1 MSVFSWFGQMWQ
13 SLRAAADLNDGNS
26 ATDDPSF
33 SDPCH
38 LFQDALDEEMRQMDL
53 QNQRI
58 ADLLDRLWVCRKGQ
72 ANASSTE
79 AQLSLNTTQQSLNGA
94 KLLLLTA
101 ANRVRQVRDEIEI
114 VTRQETADGN

>member
-1 MSVFSWFGQMWQ
+1 MSVFNWFGQMWQ
-13 SLRAAADLNDGNS
+13 SLRAAADLSDGNS

-72 ANASSTE
+72 VNASSIE
-79 AQLSLNTTQQSLNGA
+79 VHLSINMTQQSVNGA
-94 KLLLLTA
+94 KLLLTTA
-101 ANRVRQVRDEIEI
+101 ANRVRQVVEEIEI
-114 VTRQETADGN
+114 VTRQETQ

>member
-13 SLRAAADLNDGNS
+13 SLRAAADLSDGNS
-26 ATDDPSF
+26 ATEELNS

-38 LFQDALDEEMRQMDL
+38 LFQDALDEEMRQMEL

-58 ADLLDRLWVCRKGQ
+58 ADLLDRLWQCRK
-72 ANASSTE
+72 S
-79 AQLSLNTTQQSLNGA
+79 AQTVSELSLNTTQQSVNGA

-101 ANRVRQVRDEIEI
+101 GNRVRQVRDEIEI
-114 VTRQETADGN
+114 VTRQDATE

>member
-13 SLRAAADLNDGNS
+13 NLRAAADLNDGNS

-58 ADLLDRLWVCRKGQ
+58 GDLLDRLWVCRKGQ
-72 ANASSTE
+72 LNASSTE
-79 AQLSLNTTQQSLNGA
+79 AQLSLNTTEQSLKGA
-94 KLLLLTA
+94 KLLMLTA

-114 VTRQETADGN
+114 VTRQDGTE

>member
-1 MSVFSWFGQMWQ
+1 MSVLGWFGQMWQ
-13 SLRAAADLNDGNS
+13 NLRAAADLSDGNS
-26 ATDDPSF
+26 ATEDPSF

-114 VTRQETADGN
+114 VTRQDVTE

>member
-26 ATDDPSF
+26 ATEDPSF

-58 ADLLDRLWVCRKGQ
+58 GDLLDRLWVCRKGQ
-72 ANASSTE
+72 LNASSTE
-79 AQLSLNTTQQSLNGA
+79 VQLRLNTTQQSLNGV
-94 KLLLLTA
+94 KGLLAAA
-101 ANRVRQVRDEIEI
+101 ANRVRQVKDEIEI
-114 VTRQETADGN
+114 VTQETPE

>member
-13 SLRAAADLNDGNS
+13 SLRAAADLSDGNS

-58 ADLLDRLWVCRKGQ
+58 ADLLDRLWQCRK
-72 ANASSTE
+72 S
-79 AQLSLNTTQQSLNGA
+79 AQTVSELSINTTQQSLNGA

-101 ANRVRQVRDEIEI
+101 GNRVRQVRDEIEI
-114 VTRQETADGN
+114 VTRQDAAE

>member
-26 ATDDPSF
+26 ATEDPSF

-58 ADLLDRLWVCRKGQ
+58 ADLLDRLWACRKS
-72 ANASSTE
+72 AATAVSE
-79 AQLSLNTTQQSLNGA
+79 LSLNTTEQSLKGA

-101 ANRVRQVRDEIEI
+101 GNRVRQVRDEIEI
-114 VTRQETADGN
+114 VTRQDRQ

>member
-13 SLRAAADLNDGNS
+13 NLRAAADLSDGNS
-26 ATDDPSF
+26 ATEDPSF

-58 ADLLDRLWVCRKGQ
+58 ADLLDRLWQCRK
-72 ANASSTE
+72 S
-79 AQLSLNTTQQSLNGA
+79 AQTVSELSLNTTEQSLKGA
-94 KLLLLTA
+94 KLLMLTA
-101 ANRVRQVRDEIEI
+101 GNRVRQVRDEIEI
-114 VTRQETADGN
+114 VTRQDVTE

>member
-13 SLRAAADLNDGNS
+13 SLQQAANLSDGNS
-26 ATDDPSF
+26 VTDDPSF

-58 ADLLDRLWVCRKGQ
+58 GDLLDRLWVCRKGQ
-72 ANASSTE
+72 LNASSTE
-79 AQLSLNTTQQSLNGA
+79 AQLSVNMTQQSINGA
-94 KLLLLTA
+94 KLLLQTA
-101 ANRVRQVRDEIEI
+101 ANQVRQVVDEIEI
-114 VTRQETADGN
+114 VTQRDTAE

>member
-79 AQLSLNTTQQSLNGA
+79 AQLSLNTTEQSLKGA

-114 VTRQETADGN
+114 VTRQDGTE

>member
-1 MSVFSWFGQMWQ
+1 MANVFSWFGQMWQ
-13 SLRAAADLNDGNS
+13 NLQQAANLSDGNT

-58 ADLLDRLWVCRKGQ
+58 GDLLDRLWVCRKGQ
-72 ANASSTE
+72 VNASSTE
-79 AQLSLNTTQQSLNGA
+79 AQLSLNTTEQSLKGA

-101 ANRVRQVRDEIEI
+101 GNRVRQVRDEIEI
-114 VTRQETADGN
+114 VTRQDAVE

>member
-1 MSVFSWFGQMWQ
+1 MSVFNWFGQMWQ
-13 SLRAAADLNDGNS
+13 NLQQAADLSDGNS

-38 LFQDALDEEMRQMDL
+38 LFQDALDEEMRQMEL

-58 ADLLDRLWVCRKGQ
+58 GDLLDRLWQCRK
-72 ANASSTE
+72 S
-79 AQLSLNTTQQSLNGA
+79 AQTVSELSINTTEQSLKGA

-101 ANRVRQVRDEIEI
+101 GNRVRQVRDEIEI
-114 VTRQETADGN
+114 VTRQDSTE

>member
-26 ATDDPSF
+26 ATEDPSF

-38 LFQDALDEEMRQMDL
+38 LFQDALDEELRQMDL

-58 ADLLDRLWVCRKGQ
+58 ADLLDRLWQCRK
-72 ANASSTE
+72 S
-79 AQLSLNTTQQSLNGA
+79 AQTVSELSVNTTQQSLNGA

-101 ANRVRQVRDEIEI
+101 GNRVRQVRDEIEI
-114 VTRQETADGN
+114 VTRQDATE

>member
-13 SLRAAADLNDGNS
+13 NLRAAADLSDGNS
-26 ATDDPSF
+26 ATEDPSF

-58 ADLLDRLWVCRKGQ
+58 GDLLDRLWACRKS
-72 ANASSTE
+72 AATAVSE
-79 AQLSLNTTQQSLNGA
+79 LSLNTTQQSVNGA
-94 KLLLLTA
+94 KLLMLTA

-114 VTRQETADGN
+114 VTRQDVTE